1 MARKKFFTMVEMLI
15 VMAILSVV
23 AGAVGFNML
32 NMRRQQQFV
41 SGTAL
46 VEQKLQAALETMLIH
61 HNNVRVIFDRE
72 GGKLKLTAESETPLE
87 RGMGR
92 LLETNPVIEG
102 IGEAVW
108 RPYDQDAAS
117 GKAILVFSAMANAI
131 PKGTL
136 TLYGTDSSQKKTVVL
151 KGYPH
156 PIKVTDDGFYE
167 DSEAPK
173 SEEHYPREVRAR
185 WPADGKGL

>member
-1 MARKKFFTMVEMLI
+1 MVRKKFFTMVEMLI

-32 NMRRQQQFV
+32 KMRRQQQFV
-41 SGTAL
+41 SGVSL

-61 HNNVRVIFDRE
+61 HNNVRVIFDRDK
-72 GGKLKLTAESETPLE
+72 GRLKLTAESETPLE

-92 LLETNPVIEG
+92 LLKTNPVIEG
-102 IGEAVW
+102 VSEAVW
-108 RPYDQDAAS
+108 RPHDQDVAS

-136 TLYGTDSSQKKTVVL
+136 TLYGTDPSQKKTVVL

-156 PIKVTDDGFYE
+156 PIKAADEGFYE
-167 DSEAPK
+167 ES
-173 SEEHYPREVRAR
+173 
-185 WPADGKGL
+185 